1 MKRSDD
7 PGSRYNPAVPAP
19 PPVPDSRPDLDTP
32 PDPPPVTR
40 PRPTVAVDLRAL
52 VPEATGIGVYTH
64 QLLSALTD
72 LPDAPRF
79 VGMAHTEPRG
89 SGPLRDAG
97 VEIDVQR
104 VPLGAWLQQRLPLGV
119 WWQQRVLPKRL
130 GRGDVDLLFS
140 PLQTLPVMR
149 PACPVPTVVT
159 VHDLTVVLRP
169 DEHRFKVRWSQLPF
183 LERSMDRAGRIIADS
198 RSTADDLLSQFP
210 DASRGKVEVIHLGV
224 GPEYRPADAE
234 TVAEIRRELGAPEGY
249 LLFVGT
255 LEPRKNLPTLLNA
268 WEVLRD
274 ADPDF
279 PPLLLAGG
287 TGWHSDKVQRRIER
301 LTGHGVRHLGR
312 PSDAELVRAYQGA
325 TAFAYPSLYEGFG
338 LPVLEA
344 MACGVPCVT
353 ADVSSLPEVVGDA
366 GLLVNPRDVAE
377 LAAALQR
384 LIGEPTLAADLAA
397 RGRERARRFT
407 WERAARLHA
416 EVFSQALA
424 DGRAPT
430 PDASTPDDAK
440 SKVD

>member
-1 MKRSDD
+1 M
-7 PGSRYNPAVPAP
+7 PAP
-19 PPVPDSRPDLDTP
+19 PPTPDPDSP
-32 PDPPPVTR
+32 PGAAPETAAGS
-40 PRPTVAVDLRAL
+40 RPTVAVDLRAL
-52 VPEATGIGVYTH
+52 VPEATGIGVYTG
-64 QLLSALTD
+64 QILSALSE
-72 LPDAPRF
+72 LAGAPRF
-79 VGMAHTEPRG
+79 IGMAHSEPRG
-89 SGPLRDAG
+89 SGPLLDAG
-97 VEIDVQR
+97 VDVEVQ
-104 VPLGAWLQQRLPLGV
+104 PALLGV
-119 WWQQRVLPKRL
+119 WWQQRILPKRL
-130 GRGDVDLLFS
+130 KRGDVDLLFS

-149 PACPVPTVVT
+149 PACPVPAVVT

-169 DEHRFKVRWSQLPF
+169 EDHRFKVRWSQIPF
-183 LERSMDRAGRIIADS
+183 LGRSMARARRIIADS
-198 RSTADDLLSQFP
+198 RATADDLLFQFP
-210 DASRGKVEVIHLGV
+210 ASRGKVEVIHLGV
-224 GPEYRPADAE
+224 GPEYRPADGE

-268 WEVLRD
+268 WETLRD

-287 TGWHSDKVQRRIER
+287 AGWHSDGIRRRIER

-312 PSDAELVRAYQGA
+312 LTSGELVRAYQGA

-366 GLLVNPRDVAE
+366 GLLVDPRDVAE

-384 LIGEPTLAADLAA
+384 VVSEPALAADLAA

-407 WERAARLHA
+407 WDRAARLHA
-416 EVFSQALA
+416 EVFSQALTGG
-424 DGRAPT
+424 DTAP
-430 PDASTPDDAK
+430 PMRKAR
-440 SKVD
+440 